1 MGNSTSSS
9 ALPPLQTVASCNT
22 KNLMGT
28 WFVIG
33 VKPTMFETTCSNAVE
48 RYTFLEDSK
57 KNDINIDFQYNKDEP
72 ITSALKSLPQKGWVQ
87 GNNKED
93 SGEWKVSPLW
103 PIKMPFLILDVDDQN
118 YEYVLIGY
126 PSREYAWIMGRK
138 PQMPDDTY
146 NMLTKQLEEKHQ
158 YSLDGLRKV
167 PQVWTAEE
175 RTKRGFSKEEIPD
188 IMLSSEK
195 AL

>member
-1 MGNSTSSS
+1 MG
-9 ALPPLQTVASCNT
+9 
-22 KNLMGT
+22 
-28 WFVIG
+28 
-33 VKPTMFETTCSNAVE
+33 
-48 RYTFLEDSK
+48 
-57 KNDINIDFQYNKDEP
+57 QYNKDEP

-175 RTKRGFSKEEIPD
+175 HDCFLLGRNVC
-188 IMLSSEK
+188 MLSSGK
-195 AL
+195 LQCRRTGR

>member
-1 MGNSTSSS
+1 M
-9 ALPPLQTVASCNT
+9 
-22 KNLMGT
+22 
-28 WFVIG
+28 
-33 VKPTMFETTCSNAVE
+33 
-48 RYTFLEDSK
+48 
-57 KNDINIDFQYNKDEP
+57 
-72 ITSALKSLPQKGWVQ
+72 KGWVQ

-195 AL
+195 ALQKSMIVFCSEETSAC

>member
-1 MGNSTSSS
+1 MG
-9 ALPPLQTVASCNT
+9 
-22 KNLMGT
+22 
-28 WFVIG
+28 
-33 VKPTMFETTCSNAVE
+33 KPTMFETTCSNAVE